1 MKILKTQLILA
12 SLPSQYIDYAY
23 GFVLIN
29 DGNGDFNELPPI
41 LLPAG
46 LKEKNNKI
54 DDMVT
59 GDINGDGYPD
69 VIIASGKWNPYYVD
83 RDIQILINDNGTKFN
98 DETNTRIIN
107 LRDDNSGTPEG
118 AIYLIDF
125 NDDGHLDIIDFQGQN
140 VENGIAYDTAA
151 PGTEFP
157 YFHTGIAVFVN
168 DGEGYFTALKKI
180 LPKELTMWPLT
191 EGAWSPVDFGP
202 DYGVGFVF
210 TYEQQNQGFSN
221 TDS

>member
-1 MKILKTQLILA
+1 MDFDQDGDQDIIVIPRVYENIKDSID
-12 SLPSQYIDYAY
+12 SGFLPSQYIDYAY

-83 RDIQILINDNGTKFN
+83 RDLSLIH
-98 DETNTRIIN
+98 I
-107 LRDDNSGTPEG
+107 
-118 AIYLIDF
+118 
-125 NDDGHLDIIDFQGQN
+125 
-140 VENGIAYDTAA
+140 
-151 PGTEFP
+151 
-157 YFHTGIAVFVN
+157 
-168 DGEGYFTALKKI
+168 
-180 LPKELTMWPLT
+180 
-191 EGAWSPVDFGP
+191 
-202 DYGVGFVF
+202 
-210 TYEQQNQGFSN
+210 
-221 TDS
+221 